1 LARTRSGS
9 QRAGRVGGVWLRRVG
24 GSPGEP
30 RTPATPERA
39 GERGRAWTRRP
50 PQPEGD
56 RGGWR
61 LAFPSAWRA
70 PLSFPSRPQV
80 TGGISFSFRAAS
92 SWPFWQ
98 FTRFLLLRILVCPPR
113 QFDFGGPLAFGLVLV
128 KPVQQDAVTVRDGA
142 LLFEAAPLE
151 GRSHTREEVQVL
163 ADGYTTNA
171 PCRGHLPS
179 ASPRHPPSVRNGN
192 SEQSQPQDEQ
202 CIPIVQIRLH
212 F

>member
-1 LARTRSGS
+1 GS

-70 PLSFPSRPQV
+70 PLSFPSRPQ
-80 TGGISFSFRAAS
+80 
-92 SWPFWQ
+92 
-98 FTRFLLLRILVCPPR
+98 
-113 QFDFGGPLAFGLVLV
+113 
-128 KPVQQDAVTVRDGA
+128 DAVTVRDGA

-163 ADGYTTNA
+163 ADGYTANA